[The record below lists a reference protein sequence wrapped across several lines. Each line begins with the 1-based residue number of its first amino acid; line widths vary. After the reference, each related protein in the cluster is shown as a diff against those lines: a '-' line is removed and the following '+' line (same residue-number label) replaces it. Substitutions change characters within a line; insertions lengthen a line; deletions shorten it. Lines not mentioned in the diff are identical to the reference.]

1 MDPDGDTHEY
11 YEFEINAFGTEWDL
25 FLVKPYRDGGPYMTA
40 WDIAGLRTSVA
51 VWGSINDPTDE
62 DQGWSLEIAF
72 PWSVLKECAHRPTP
86 PHDGDQWRVNFSRV
100 EWQVEAEP
108 DNEGYAKVE
117 GASADNWVWSPQGL
131 IQMHL
136 PEQWGFVRFSTAAVG
151 AEAPGAAFELPPEE
165 EAKLLL
171 REIYY
176 RQREFR
182 QETGHYTDNLD
193 SLGVGHRLMR
203 NFMWPPGLEV
213 TQYQFEAWAEE
224 VVDLHEDGQINRWVI
239 RQDSKTWKV
248 VAPLPRGPAE

>member
-1 MDPDGDTHEY
+1 M
-11 YEFEINAFGTEWDL
+11 
-25 FLVKPYRDGGPYMTA
+25 
-40 WDIAGLRTSVA
+40 GLRALFYRSRGCRGAGGCVRVA
-51 VWGSINDPTDE
+51 
-62 DQGWSLEIAF
+62 
-72 PWSVLKECAHRPTP
+72 
-86 PHDGDQWRVNFSRV
+86 SR
-100 EWQVEAEP
+100 
-108 DNEGYAKVE
+108 G
-117 GASADNWVWSPQGL
+117 G
-131 IQMHL
+131 
-136 PEQWGFVRFSTAAVG
+136 
-151 AEAPGAAFELPPEE
+151 